1 MKKVFP
7 SSSSKFGFHIT
18 NPKLEQRFWTVKLY
32 ICIKLPNIE
41 NINMLFMLMFSLSK
55 AHLFT
60 CLFDWGSLRCINAW
74 RWMSSN
80 IVWFKMMKCF
90 DWMMVQRRIWFGGVI
105 VSHLFTPV
113 SSKRFIYDTPN
124 SSFNC
129 GSSMHYSSG
138 GAMGHTVE
146 IDIKLNKNH
155 DKNTSSCIE
164 WTSYSIWWA

>member
-1 MKKVFP
+1 M
-7 SSSSKFGFHIT
+7 
-18 NPKLEQRFWTVKLY
+18 KLY

-41 NINMLFMLMFSLSK
+41 NINMMFMLMFSLSK

-90 DWMMVQRRIWFGGVI
+90 DWMMVQRRIWFGVLLWVI
-105 VSHLFTPV
+105 CSLLFHLRDLYMIPLTAHSTMV
-113 SSKRFIYDTPN
+113 AV
-124 SSFNC
+124 C
-129 GSSMHYSSG
+129 SMHYSSG

-164 WTSYSIWWA
+164 WTSYMVGIT